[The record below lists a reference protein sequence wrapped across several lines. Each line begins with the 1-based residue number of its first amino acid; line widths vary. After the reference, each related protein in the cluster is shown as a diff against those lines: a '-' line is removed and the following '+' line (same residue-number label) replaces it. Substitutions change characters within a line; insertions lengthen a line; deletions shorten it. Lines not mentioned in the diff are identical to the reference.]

1 MRAAILLLWAGC
13 LYTIARSVLCLLFTA
28 SPWKRLMVLAVIAL
42 AALSAHKP
50 EENTSRRERQGN

>member
-1 MRAAILLLWAGC
+1 MGAAVLLLWAGC

-42 AALSAHKP
+42 AVSRAHP
-50 EENTSRRERQGN
+50 PRENTRPPA